1 MLCNELAALVPLS
14 ETTIW
19 RYERDG
25 RFPRRIKLGLKR
37 VAWSRR
43 EVLDWIAAQAA
54 VRCNVSEIQKARA
67 SP

>member
-19 RYERDG
+19 RYEKDG

-54 VRCNVSEIQKARA
+54 VRSQSTAT
-67 SP
+67 